1 MGVFQNPHGK
11 RSGNWKILA
20 LSAMAALAVAGI
32 SQTTHAALVA
42 SDNAGNYSS
51 GQWSG
56 TQAYDQGTGFQSWYL
71 SQSGSGPSGLFL
83 ASPSNNAGGPNSIV
97 PPPPSTSKNIWGVYA
112 NNGNNA
118 NNSGFIQIYRSF
130 TNSTK
135 TGVGKLDPGQ
145 TFSIALS
152 SDGVSSLYAIGF
164 NLQST
169 GETSQYLF
177 QMIFAGGNADMQIS
191 DGSGSYT
198 LSGVPFSAFGTSSV
212 DQGGIVANVTIG
224 SAVAGG
230 GYNYS
235 LTVTN
240 AAGTT
245 TLQTVS
251 GRKTLPGQINQ
262 FQVFDSNAGS
272 NMYFNNIAV
281 SGSPVVATP
290 APASFGLVLAG
301 GIGLAGL
308 AIRRRASVARP

>member
-42 SDNAGNYSS
+42 SDNAGNYNSS
-51 GQWSG
+51 EWSG
-56 TQAYDQGTGFQSWYL
+56 TTAYDQGAGFQSWYL

-83 ASPSNNAGGPNSIV
+83 ASPSNNGGGANSIV
-97 PPPPSTSKNIWGVYA
+97 PPSPSTSSNIWGVYA
-112 NNGNNA
+112 NNG
-118 NNSGFIQIYRSF
+118 GLIQIDRSF
-130 TNSTK
+130 TNAAD

-152 SDGVSSLYAIGF
+152 SDGVSTGDKIGF

-177 QMIFAGGNADMQIS
+177 QMIFAGGNADMQIN

-198 LSGVPFSAFGTSSV
+198 LSGVPFSAFGTSSG

-272 NMYFNNIAV
+272 NMYFNNT
-281 SGSPVVATP
+281 VVATP
-290 APASFGLVLAG
+290 APASLGLVLAG